1 MRKQN
6 EVKLINELD
15 QLKSKY
21 QLKQKDLEY
30 SFEKCQELKTK
41 NKLLQAEVYIFLK
54 QIDDRNQ
61 VLRVKA
67 LEIKLMEKEKEMDK
81 LIDDNRLLYKMAKN
95 DGRELDKMAVLK
107 EKWPEEKQNLRI
119 ALEEL
124 RVEKYELEMTNTR
137 NLAKLNKKESDIV
150 KLNDTIN
157 KLKEE
162 LQQYRNTTSRNTLE
176 RQNKVLEKTLTKE
189 KLECQKQIERCKKNC
204 DNDISKMEK
213 VYLYIQIV
221 QNSLIEIQRLQQNVE
236 EIKQERD
243 KTKQINKTY
252 FDKLNKFRSK
262 LRLLSTQY
270 NDKTIEQ
277 YIKEV
282 DGAESMYDEYY

>member
-1 MRKQN
+1 
-6 EVKLINELD
+6 
-15 QLKSKY
+15 
-21 QLKQKDLEY
+21 
-30 SFEKCQELKTK
+30 
-41 NKLLQAEVYIFLK
+41 
-54 QIDDRNQ
+54 
-61 VLRVKA
+61 
-67 LEIKLMEKEKEMDK
+67 MEKEKEMDK

-176 RQNKVLEKTLTKE
+176 RQNKVLEKTLIKE

>member
-1 MRKQN
+1 M
-6 EVKLINELD
+6 
-15 QLKSKY
+15 
-21 QLKQKDLEY
+21 
-30 SFEKCQELKTK
+30 
-41 NKLLQAEVYIFLK
+41 K

-137 NLAKLNKKESDIV
+137 NLAKLNKKDSDIV

-213 VYLYIQIV
+213 VYLFIQIV
-221 QNSLIEIQRLQQNVE
+221 QNSLIEIQRLQQNIE

>member
-1 MRKQN
+1 M
-6 EVKLINELD
+6 
-15 QLKSKY
+15 
-21 QLKQKDLEY
+21 
-30 SFEKCQELKTK
+30 
-41 NKLLQAEVYIFLK
+41 K

-213 VYLYIQIV
+213 VYLFIQIV
-221 QNSLIEIQRLQQNVE
+221 QNSLIEIQRLQQNIE

>member
-1 MRKQN
+1 M
-6 EVKLINELD
+6 
-15 QLKSKY
+15 
-21 QLKQKDLEY
+21 
-30 SFEKCQELKTK
+30 
-41 NKLLQAEVYIFLK
+41 K

-213 VYLYIQIV
+213 VYLFIQIV
-221 QNSLIEIQRLQQNVE
+221 QNSLIEIQRLQQNIE

-243 KTKQINKTY
+243 KTKQINKAY